1 MNELNTL
8 REKLRKIAN
17 EINGINTKDMTSLE
31 LNIWEIVNG
40 QTADSGMKQMAE
52 QNTKILIDNA

>member
-1 MNELNTL
+1 MNELKTL

-31 LNIWEIVNG
+31 LKIWEIVNDRKS
-40 QTADSGMKQMAE
+40 DSDMEAKAE
-52 QNTKILIDNA
+52 QNTQILIDNA